1 MYKGSDDYYMLFH
14 KIQTNAIKRERI
26 ERIQVLY
33 LAYIIYVHV
42 PTWCKTSLYKNI
54 HQNLSVIHI
63 YEIEYDTTHS
73 CLYIHLTNPLP
84 IYQISCYGDLEHDL
98 SLYRTVLA

>member
-1 MYKGSDDYYMLFH
+1 MYKGSDDYYRYMLFH

-54 HQNLSVIHI
+54 H
-63 YEIEYDTTHS
+63 
-73 CLYIHLTNPLP
+73 
-84 IYQISCYGDLEHDL
+84 
-98 SLYRTVLA
+98 

>member
-42 PTWCKTSLYKNI
+42 PTWCKTSLYTVQKYTLKLKCN
-54 HQNLSVIHI
+54 
-63 YEIEYDTTHS
+63 T
-73 CLYIHLTNPLP
+73 YICNR
-84 IYQISCYGDLEHDL
+84 I
-98 SLYRTVLA
+98 

>member
-14 KIQTNAIKRERI
+14 KIKTNAIKRERI

-33 LAYIIYVHV
+33 LAYKIFIHV

-54 HQNLSVIHI
+54 H
-63 YEIEYDTTHS
+63 
-73 CLYIHLTNPLP
+73 
-84 IYQISCYGDLEHDL
+84 
-98 SLYRTVLA
+98 

>member
-1 MYKGSDDYYMLFH
+1 MYKGSDDYYMFFH

-54 HQNLSVIHI
+54 H
-63 YEIEYDTTHS
+63 
-73 CLYIHLTNPLP
+73 
-84 IYQISCYGDLEHDL
+84 
-98 SLYRTVLA
+98 

>member
-42 PTWCKTSLYKNI
+42 HVPTWCKTSLYKNI
-54 HQNLSVIHI
+54 H
-63 YEIEYDTTHS
+63 
-73 CLYIHLTNPLP
+73 
-84 IYQISCYGDLEHDL
+84 
-98 SLYRTVLA
+98 

>member
-1 MYKGSDDYYMLFH
+1 MNVFDLLSKNWSIKESFKFSNLELLPRTDCQNVFLLYVHLYQKYYMYKGSDDYYMLFH

-54 HQNLSVIHI
+54 H
-63 YEIEYDTTHS
+63 
-73 CLYIHLTNPLP
+73 
-84 IYQISCYGDLEHDL
+84 
-98 SLYRTVLA
+98 